1 MMESPTE
8 SLLMKMMNRILL
20 LAATTAGFAF
30 TVTAAP
36 IAASPKVRA
45 MLDDQARA
53 TAVSTPVSTK
63 DCCAAENLAVSPK
76 VQQMLAERPKCC
88 AGSATETTTISRPND
103 GIAASPKLRQQLN
116 ERSTEFQIAPIK

>member
-1 MMESPTE
+1 
-8 SLLMKMMNRILL
+8 MKMMNRILL
-20 LAATTAGFAF
+20 LAATTAGLAF
-30 TVTAAP
+30 TVNVTAAP
-36 IAASPKVRA
+36 AIAASPKVRA
-45 MLDDQARA
+45 MLDDQASRA
-53 TAVSTPVSTK
+53 TAVSTTVSTK

-88 AGSATETTTISRPND
+88 ASSATETTTISRPND

>member
-1 MMESPTE
+1 
-8 SLLMKMMNRILL
+8 MKMMNRILL
-20 LAATTAGFAF
+20 LAATTAGLAF
-30 TVTAAP
+30 TVNVTAAP
-36 IAASPKVRA
+36 AIAASPKVRA